1 MAKIKKKLSHYQGWS
16 KWLKDEGM
24 PQMKLNDKM
33 MTQMKLKREDA
44 TNETEMIKNLKL
56 RCNEQL

>member
-1 MAKIKKKLSHYQGWS
+1 
-16 KWLKDEGM
+16 M

-33 MTQMKLKREDA
+33 MTQIKLKREDA